1 MMFKFTDKFIRF
13 KCHYQA
19 VAKCLGFL
27 RKSRWP
33 KWKISKHPPTR
44 TLFFIPSIN
53 DRERSLSEI
62 ILELFIA
69 SLYNKDML
77 RHVSEIVRSDER
89 ILIVGKK
96 VPQLMSLLSARLEQ
110 YDVAIQKA
118 DALPPSYTRFQR
130 IFSLLQSRPR
140 IFTFHLQLKSLL
152 SSLNRTVRSFQFLL
166 RKKI

>member
-1 MMFKFTDKFIRF
+1 
-13 KCHYQA
+13 
-19 VAKCLGFL
+19 
-27 RKSRWP
+27 
-33 KWKISKHPPTR
+33 
-44 TLFFIPSIN
+44 
-53 DRERSLSEI
+53 
-62 ILELFIA
+62 
-69 SLYNKDML
+69 ML